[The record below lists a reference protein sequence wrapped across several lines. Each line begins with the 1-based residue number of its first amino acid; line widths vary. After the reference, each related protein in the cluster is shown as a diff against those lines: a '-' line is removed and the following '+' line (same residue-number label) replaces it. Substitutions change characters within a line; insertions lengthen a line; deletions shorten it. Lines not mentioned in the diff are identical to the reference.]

1 MTGHLMQDS
10 LTQAEREE
18 RINVKHI
25 KTMSPHIRCLFPL
38 NPTAVP

>member
-1 MTGHLMQDS
+1 MQDS
-10 LTQAEREE
+10 LTQTEREE

-25 KTMSPHIRCLFPL
+25 KTMNPHIRWFFPL